1 MERTLVILKPDAVSR
16 GLTGRIIQI
25 FEDAG
30 FDIVAL
36 KMLVAENSIMDVHY
50 PTDQDWVEN
59 LGRRTVD
66 GFREL
71 GMDPIKEVGS
81 DNLYEVGL
89 QVRKWLVDFMSSGPV
104 VAMVLEG
111 NLAAKNVR
119 RMVGHTVPSLSEP
132 GTIRGRFSVDS
143 AERANLEKRPILNL
157 IHASGDPEEAAREIK
172 LWFPELN

>member
-1 MERTLVILKPDAVSR
+1 MERTLVILKPDAVER
-16 GLTGRIIQI
+16 NLTGRVIQI
-25 FEDAG
+25 FEDASLK
-30 FDIVAL
+30 IVGL
-36 KMLVAENSIMDVHY
+36 KMLVAPQSVMDSHY
-50 PTDQDWVEN
+50 PTEKEWVEN

-71 GMDPIKEVGS
+71 GMDPVKEVGS
-81 DNLYEVGL
+81 DDLYEVGT

-119 RMVGHTVPSLSEP
+119 RLVGHTVPSLAET
-132 GTIRGRFSVDS
+132 GTIRGRFSIDS
-143 AERANLEKRPILNL
+143 AEYANIEKRPILNL

-172 LWFPELN
+172 LWFPELA